1 MIKLHTV
8 SIRGAITVK
17 KNSKEEILKST
28 QRLLLEIEEKNNL
41 KKSNVISMLFSS
53 TKDLNAEYPA
63 KAARLLGYTQC
74 GLMCFNEM
82 EVINSTRKCIRVM
95 FLYKSSL
102 EQKNIKHVYLKGAK
116 TLRTDL
122 NK

>member
-1 MIKLHTV
+1 MIKLNVV

-17 KNSKEEILKST
+17 KNTKEEILKAT
-28 QRLLLEIEEKNNL
+28 QKLLLEIEEKNNL
-41 KKSNVISMLFSS
+41 KKSNVISILFSS

-82 EVINSTRKCIRVM
+82 EVVGGLEKCIRTM
-95 FLYKSSL
+95 ILYESIL
-102 EQKNIKHVYLKGAK
+102 DQKDIRHVYLEGAR
-116 TLRTDL
+116 TLRPDL

>member
-1 MIKLHTV
+1 MI
-8 SIRGAITVK
+8 SIRGAITLER
-17 KNSKEEILKST
+17 NNRDEIIEATKE
-28 QRLLLEIEEKNNL
+28 LLLEIENKNDLDNE
-41 KKSNVISMLFSS
+41 NVISILFSS

-82 EVINSTRKCIRVM
+82 EVINSLKKCIRVLI
-95 FLYKSSL
+95 LYNGNI
-102 EQKNIKHVYLKGAK
+102 EQRDVNHVYLKGAK
-116 TLRTDL
+116 ALRPDL

>member
-1 MIKLHTV
+1 MI
-8 SIRGAITVK
+8 SIRGAITLER
-17 KNSKEEILKST
+17 NNRDEIIEATKE
-28 QRLLLEIEEKNNL
+28 LLLEIENKNDLDNE
-41 KKSNVISMLFSS
+41 NVISILFSS

-82 EVINSTRKCIRVM
+82 EVINSLKKCIRVM
-95 FLYKSSL
+95 ILYNGNI
-102 EQKNIKHVYLKGAK
+102 EQRDVNHVYLKGAK
-116 TLRTDL
+116 ALRPDL